1 MAHQLEPIFQI
12 GKEGVTD
19 AFIDGLNK
27 ALTKREI
34 LKVHILETAMLDT
47 RDTCNYVAERL
58 GAEPVQAIGNK
69 FIIYRKSDE
78 EKYRK
83 IGYSSLECLSL
94 DPDMRDCIRPFLPEL
109 REAAET
115 LPRLENE
122 DAGLMARG
130 ILVNLGEMDIQDLY
144 GPEAYKR
151 GLKFNYG
158 RRAMIPLPN

>member
-1 MAHQLEPIFQI
+1 MITGKQRAYLRKMAHQLEPIFQI

-34 LKVHILETAMLDT
+34 LLETAMLDT

-83 IGYSSLECLSL
+83 IE
-94 DPDMRDCIRPFLPEL
+94 
-109 REAAET
+109 
-115 LPRLENE
+115 LPR
-122 DAGLMARG
+122 
-130 ILVNLGEMDIQDLY
+130 
-144 GPEAYKR
+144 K
-151 GLKFNYG
+151 
-158 RRAMIPLPN
+158 